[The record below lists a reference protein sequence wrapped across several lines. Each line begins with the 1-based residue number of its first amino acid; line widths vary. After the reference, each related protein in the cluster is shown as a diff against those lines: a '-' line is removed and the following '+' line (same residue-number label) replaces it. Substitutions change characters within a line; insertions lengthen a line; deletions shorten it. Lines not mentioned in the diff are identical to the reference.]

1 MTMILRSAR
10 DGSRKKVDGLLVTD
24 SELDSFR
31 QGYSKDQRQA
41 ININQPVKAYK
52 GKNGMIQFVP
62 YSAKKDIKKKV
73 PVMLDMDFDTVE
85 AAAKQEIL
93 NAAAAGAALPGG
105 APGPGGPVG
114 ATEWK
119 YLNSGGK
126 AMALKALRK
135 LQKVSIST
143 GMIDETQWDQIIENL
158 GIKTRKS
165 KNDNTTDY
173 KDMRAEVD
181 KRIAE
186 YAGKRSKNGF
196 AKTVSLEDEEYKKYI
211 NKYLKSVRNY
221 YMEENDLKVLARPVF
236 RNEAAN
242 DRNIIVN
249 VGAAGPAGVAA
260 IAVGAG
266 PGTSDYI
273 LGSGLNPESTP
284 KTTTVGAG
292 LIAAGAGAGFY
303 FSNTQYAV
311 RAGPAGAAAAGTKSD
326 AQLLNL
332 LSPGGAAGGVPARP
346 AAGVVG
352 NRFPIITD
360 DLDHTVVGGVRLY
373 SPEER
378 AAHELPALQR
388 FEKMRDII
396 KTSIVQSTNP
406 LDISAATAMGT
417 RNSQISVFSD
427 GVYFDPTNKNDKAL
441 KSLKD
446 LIEKLFKIFI
456 DRTKRFLE
464 ENPDADETW
473 TALDGGKGKRHAKKS
488 TRGKKAHSGSKKHK
502 KKRSGGK

>member
-1 MTMILRSAR
+1 MTMTLRSSR
-10 DGSRKKVDGLLVTD
+10 DGSKNKRDGLLVRD

-62 YSAKKDIKKKV
+62 YSAKKDITKKV
-73 PVMLDMDFDTVE
+73 PVMLDSDFDTVE
-85 AAAKQEIL
+85 AAAKQEII
-93 NAAAAGAALPGG
+93 NAAGPAGAVAPGG
-105 APGPGGPVG
+105 GPAG

-119 YLNSGGK
+119 NLNAGGK
-126 AMALKALRK
+126 SLALKALRK

-143 GMIDETQWDQIIENL
+143 GMIDEKQWDQIIENL

-173 KDMRAEVD
+173 MDMREEVD
-181 KRIAE
+181 KRIKE

-196 AKTVSLEDEEYKKYI
+196 AKTVDLKDEEYKKYI

-221 YMEENDLKVLARPVF
+221 YMEENELKVLARPVY
-236 RNEAAN
+236 RHVAVDN
-242 DRNIIVN
+242 RNIRVN
-249 VGAAGPAGVAA
+249 VNAGLGPAGVAV
-260 IAVGAG
+260 IAVGGGAAE
-266 PGTSDYI
+266 SDYI

-284 KTTTVGAG
+284 KTTTVDPG
-292 LIAAGAGAGFY
+292 LIAAGPGAGFF
-303 FSNTQYAV
+303 FSTTQHAV
-311 RAGPAGAAAAGTKSD
+311 RAGVAAAGTKSD
-326 AQLLNL
+326 AALLAL
-332 LSPGGAAGGVPARP
+332 LTPGGAPGAVPAPP
-346 AAGVVG
+346 APGVVG
-352 NRFPIITD
+352 NRFPIIGDALT
-360 DLDHTVVGGVRLY
+360 HNVVGGIRLY
-373 SPEER
+373 SDEER

-396 KTSIVQSTNP
+396 KTPTVQSNNALDASANAP
-406 LDISAATAMGT
+406 LNTKD
-417 RNSQISVFSD
+417 SQISVFSD
-427 GVYFDPTNKNDKAL
+427 GVYYDPTNKNDKAL

-473 TALDGGKGKRHAKKS
+473 TALDGGNGKKNVKKSAKKS
-488 TRGKKAHSGSKKHK
+488 TRAKKGHSGSKKHK
-502 KKRSGGK
+502 KMKSVRKQ